1 MAATKVWSVAC
12 IGSILLGEYY
22 WDNIIGIISLG
33 QYYWDNVVGRGSN
46 GSNIHGMCP
55 VCACAFAFDTRY
67 EFKRKKM
74 VETYLLSGRHDRMTI
89 CKNLWKLGL
98 LIHNGQK
105 IHRLLGDQVQGD
117 LEISHFQISG
127 QDLLRHLII
136 DEADLLPVDALLVVL
151 LLLHLEDVRHEEL
164 LQVLVG
170 VVDAELLEAVR
181 VKVLKAEDV
190 EDPNCAF
197 RPLCLRLEDGHV
209 HPKWRFFGL

>member
-1 MAATKVWSVAC
+1 MNKCV
-12 IGSILLGEYY
+12 LG
-22 WDNIIGIISLG
+22 
-33 QYYWDNVVGRGSN
+33 GRY
-46 GSNIHGMCP
+46 I
-55 VCACAFAFDTRY
+55 R
-67 EFKRKKM
+67 E
-74 VETYLLSGRHDRMTI
+74 TI

-181 VKVLKAEDV
+181 VKVLKAKDV

-209 HPKWRFFGL
+209 HPKWRFLGL